1 MKLYHKAFLYRHK
14 WIQPYLQ
21 KVLGGIDAVTF
32 LAALALIGGVV
43 YEHGFIISEGAEAD
57 LGVLYRTVW
66 GVFLVQTTMH
76 IGLAYRETLKKYRTF
91 TWVLNILLYLTLI
104 PVIFFEPESG
114 ALKYF
119 WLFLNNRIFQL
130 ILLLLLSLLRLS
142 SGVIGL
148 LGKRTN
154 PSLILA
160 GSFFLIICI
169 GTGLLM
175 LPRCTVDGISW
186 VNALFV
192 STSAV
197 CVTGLVPVDVA
208 TTFTSLGQLVIIIL
222 IQIGGLGVMTLTC
235 FFAMFFMGNTSVYN
249 QLAVRDMISSDSLSS
264 LLSTVIYI
272 LFFTL
277 VIEGA
282 GMLVL
287 FLSIHGT
294 LGMTVQQEMV
304 FAAFHSISAFCNA
317 GFSTLSENLGNPLVM
332 QHHNLLY
339 ITISVL
345 IILGGI
351 GFPIL
356 VNFKHIAGY
365 HLKRLFYFIRT
376 GKRDRQRIR
385 HLYNL
390 NTKIVLLTTLILLTG
405 GTIAILLFEWNGA
418 FAGMSMPDKWVQAF
432 FNATCPRTAGF
443 TSIGLTSFS
452 LQSLLLMLLLMFI
465 GGAAQSTA
473 GGVKVNAFAAAVL
486 SLFAVI
492 RGKSRV
498 EVFRRQLSV
507 DSIRRSNATLVMY
520 LMILFLGV
528 FVLSV
533 LEPHASLLAL
543 VFECTSALSTVGS
556 SLGLTP
562 ALGEAGKLFVSLLM
576 FIGRVGVITIVLGFV
591 PPQKHTKYKYPDDN
605 LIITKQESC
614 RINMIYI

>member
-160 GSFFLIICI
+160 VSFFLIICI

-605 LIITKQESC
+605 LII
-614 RINMIYI
+614 N

>member
-222 IQIGGLGVMTLTC
+222 IQIGGLRVMTLTC

-605 LIITKQESC
+605 LII
-614 RINMIYI
+614 N

>member
-351 GFPIL
+351 GFLIL

-605 LIITKQESC
+605 LII
-614 RINMIYI
+614 N

>member
-304 FAAFHSISAFCNA
+304 FAAFHSISPFCNA

-605 LIITKQESC
+605 LII
-614 RINMIYI
+614 N

>member
-376 GKRDRQRIR
+376 GKMDRQRIR

-576 FIGRVGVITIVLGFV
+576 FIGRVGAITIVLGFV

-605 LIITKQESC
+605 LII
-614 RINMIYI
+614 N

>member
-591 PPQKHTKYKYPDDN
+591 PPQKHTKYK
-605 LIITKQESC
+605 
-614 RINMIYI
+614 

>member
-1 MKLYHKAFLYRHK
+1 MKLYHKAFLFRHK

-432 FNATCPRTAGF
+432 FQCDLSPYGRVYEYRF
-443 TSIGLTSFS
+443 DLFS

-605 LIITKQESC
+605 LII
-614 RINMIYI
+614 N

>member
-418 FAGMSMPDKWVQAF
+418 FAGMSMPAKWVQAF

-605 LIITKQESC
+605 LII
-614 RINMIYI
+614 N

>member
-1 MKLYHKAFLYRHK
+1 MKLYHKAFLFRHK

-287 FLSIHGT
+287 FLNIHGT

-365 HLKRLFYFIRT
+365 HLKRLFYFLRT

-605 LIITKQESC
+605 LII
-614 RINMIYI
+614 N

>member
-1 MKLYHKAFLYRHK
+1 MKLYHKAFLFRHK

-287 FLSIHGT
+287 FLNIHGT

-528 FVLSV
+528 FVLRV

-605 LIITKQESC
+605 LII
-614 RINMIYI
+614 N

>member
-356 VNFKHIAGY
+356 VNSKHIAGY

-605 LIITKQESC
+605 LII
-614 RINMIYI
+614 N

>member
-14 WIQPYLQ
+14 WIQTYLQ

-605 LIITKQESC
+605 LII
-614 RINMIYI
+614 N

>member
-222 IQIGGLGVMTLTC
+222 IQIGGLGVMTHTC

-605 LIITKQESC
+605 LII
-614 RINMIYI
+614 N

>member
-543 VFECTSALSTVGS
+543 VFVCTSALSTVGS

-605 LIITKQESC
+605 LII
-614 RINMIYI
+614 N

>member
-576 FIGRVGVITIVLGFV
+576 FIGRVGVITIVL
-591 PPQKHTKYKYPDDN
+591 
-605 LIITKQESC
+605 
-614 RINMIYI
+614 

>member
-264 LLSTVIYI
+264 LLPTVIYI

-605 LIITKQESC
+605 LII
-614 RINMIYI
+614 N

>member
-43 YEHGFIISEGAEAD
+43 YEHGFIISAGAEAD

-605 LIITKQESC
+605 LII
-614 RINMIYI
+614 N

>member
-1 MKLYHKAFLYRHK
+1 M
-14 WIQPYLQ
+14 
-21 KVLGGIDAVTF
+21 GGIDVVTF

-142 SGVIGL
+142 SEVIGL

-294 LGMTVQQEMV
+294 LGMTVQQEMM

-486 SLFAVI
+486 SLLAVI

-528 FVLSV
+528 FVLSS

-605 LIITKQESC
+605 LII
-614 RINMIYI
+614 N

>member
-533 LEPHASLLAL
+533 LEPPASLLAL

-605 LIITKQESC
+605 LII
-614 RINMIYI
+614 N

>member
-591 PPQKHTKYKYPDDN
+591 PPQKHPKYKYPDDN
-605 LIITKQESC
+605 LII
-614 RINMIYI
+614 N

>member
-1 MKLYHKAFLYRHK
+1 MKLYHKAFLFRHK

-57 LGVLYRTVW
+57 LGVLYRIVW

-294 LGMTVQQEMV
+294 LGMTMQQEMV

-576 FIGRVGVITIVLGFV
+576 FIGWVGVITIVLGFV

-605 LIITKQESC
+605 LII
-614 RINMIYI
+614 N

>member
-543 VFECTSALSTVGS
+543 VFECTSALSSVGS
-556 SLGLTP
+556 SLGLNP

-605 LIITKQESC
+605 LII
-614 RINMIYI
+614 N

>member
-576 FIGRVGVITIVLGFV
+576 FIGRVGVITIVLGVV

-605 LIITKQESC
+605 LII
-614 RINMIYI
+614 N

>member
-119 WLFLNNRIFQL
+119 WLFLNNRIYQL

-605 LIITKQESC
+605 LII
-614 RINMIYI
+614 N

>member
-498 EVFRRQLSV
+498 EVFRRQLSG

-605 LIITKQESC
+605 LII
-614 RINMIYI
+614 N

>member
-264 LLSTVIYI
+264 LLSMVIYI

-492 RGKSRV
+492 RGKNRV

-605 LIITKQESC
+605 LII
-614 RINMIYI
+614 N

>member
-1 MKLYHKAFLYRHK
+1 MKLYHKAFLFRHK

-57 LGVLYRTVW
+57 LGVLYRIVW

-294 LGMTVQQEMV
+294 LGMTMQQEMV

-605 LIITKQESC
+605 LII
-614 RINMIYI
+614 N

>member
-66 GVFLVQTTMH
+66 GVFMVQTTMH

-492 RGKSRV
+492 RGKNRV

-605 LIITKQESC
+605 LII
-614 RINMIYI
+614 N

>member
-473 GGVKVNAFAAAVL
+473 GGVKVHAFAAAVL

-605 LIITKQESC
+605 LII
-614 RINMIYI
+614 N

>member
-43 YEHGFIISEGAEAD
+43 YAHGFIISEGAEAD

-160 GSFFLIICI
+160 GSFFLILCL

-605 LIITKQESC
+605 LII
-614 RINMIYI
+614 N

>member
-418 FAGMSMPDKWVQAF
+418 FAGMSMPDNWVQAF

-605 LIITKQESC
+605 LII
-614 RINMIYI
+614 N

>member
-390 NTKIVLLTTLILLTG
+390 NTKIVLSTLILLTG

-605 LIITKQESC
+605 LII
-614 RINMIYI
+614 N

>member
-208 TTFTSLGQLVIIIL
+208 TTFTSLGQLIIIIL

-486 SLFAVI
+486 SLLAVI

-533 LEPHASLLAL
+533 LEPQASLLAL

-562 ALGEAGKLFVSLLM
+562 VLGEAGKLFVSLLM

-605 LIITKQESC
+605 LII
-614 RINMIYI
+614 N

>member
-418 FAGMSMPDKWVQAF
+418 FAGISMPDKWVQAF

-605 LIITKQESC
+605 LII
-614 RINMIYI
+614 N

>member
-142 SGVIGL
+142 SEVIGL

-605 LIITKQESC
+605 LII
-614 RINMIYI
+614 N

>member
-576 FIGRVGVITIVLGFV
+576 FIGRVGVITIVLGSYLRRSI
-591 PPQKHTKYKYPDDN
+591 PNINTRM
-605 LIITKQESC
+605 II
-614 RINMIYI
+614 